1 MQLYPWVVF
10 VHVLAAFLFI
20 LAHGASAFVSYRLR
34 AERDPARI
42 AALLDLSS
50 STIGVMY
57 GALGL
62 LLLAGI
68 AAGIMGDWFSKG
80 WIWLAIGVL
89 FGVTVLMYVVATR
102 YYVTVR
108 RALGQQRPGSSGPA
122 PEPLP
127 TEQLLALLD
136 TRRPD
141 TIAAIG
147 AIGLVLIVWL
157 MVVKPL

>member
-122 PEPLP
+122 PEPFP

-147 AIGLVLIVWL
+147 AIGLILIVWL